1 MPKIIKTDLTKLLR
15 KQKGCS
21 FLPHSV
27 FSLKHRTIS
36 VSEMYGICSNI
47 AFCKLYQLVW
57 RIMAAYL
64 PVVVRLKRTSFD
76 EAKIFCLIIRQLRE
90 MGIKAW

>member
-1 MPKIIKTDLTKLLR
+1 VTNFVTILLQINPGICMPKIIKTDLTKLLR

-47 AFCKLYQLVW
+47 AFRKLYQLVW
-57 RIMAAYL
+57 RIMA
-64 PVVVRLKRTSFD
+64 
-76 EAKIFCLIIRQLRE
+76 RE
-90 MGIKAW
+90 